1 MEIPTGEEAEMLNLD
16 IDKDA
21 NVQQRRNLTPQ
32 KSLFFLL
39 LFLLLLLLLQLCSDL
54 QTATVGQSTTVA
66 SSSHRGVAYAAWC

>member
-39 LFLLLLLLLQLCSDL
+39 LLLLLQLCSDL

-66 SSSHRGVAYAAWC
+66 SSSHRGVAYAPWC